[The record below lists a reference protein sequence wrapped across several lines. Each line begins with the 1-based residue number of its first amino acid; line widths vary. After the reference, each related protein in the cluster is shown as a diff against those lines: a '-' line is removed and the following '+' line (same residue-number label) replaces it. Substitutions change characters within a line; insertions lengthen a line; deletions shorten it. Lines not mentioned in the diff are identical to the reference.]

1 MSQIFDEVMMKY
13 YIEVTLI
20 ENPELVAYQLWSK
33 LYTQLHIALAEVKD
47 TNDKVNIGV
56 SFPQYRFNQ
65 EKSIGFLGT
74 KLRVFAQNEA
84 DLKKLDLKKWLDR
97 LTDYVHITSIREVP
111 ENIKSYAI
119 YKRKQVKTNAERL
132 ARHRVKRGDI
142 GFDEALAH
150 YSNVITTTDLPYIQ
164 MLSLSTSDEQ
174 DKKRFKLFIE
184 KRSIGQSESQ
194 VFSTYGLSSQSSV
207 PEFYPNIFSFFNSLI
222 KSMSYKGGLKL
233 GSFIDF

>member
-33 LYTQLHIALAEVKD
+33 LYTQLHISLAEMKNSD
-47 TNDKVNIGV
+47 NKVNIGV

-65 EKSIGFLGT
+65 TKGVGFLGE
-74 KLRVFAQNEA
+74 KLRIFAQSKAE
-84 DLKKLDLKKWLDR
+84 LQTLDLKKWLDR
-97 LTDYVHITSIREVP
+97 LTDYVHMTSIREVP
-111 ENIKSYAI
+111 ENVKGYAI
-119 YKRKQVKTNAERL
+119 YKRKQVKTNAQRL

-142 GFDEALAH
+142 GFDEALAR
-150 YSNVITTTDLPYIQ
+150 YSNVLTTTDLPYIE

-184 KRSIGQSESQ
+184 KYDAQQSETQ
-194 VFSTYGLSSQSSV
+194 VFSSYGLSSVSSV
-207 PEFYPNIFSFFNSLI
+207 PEF
-222 KSMSYKGGLKL
+222 
-233 GSFIDF
+233 